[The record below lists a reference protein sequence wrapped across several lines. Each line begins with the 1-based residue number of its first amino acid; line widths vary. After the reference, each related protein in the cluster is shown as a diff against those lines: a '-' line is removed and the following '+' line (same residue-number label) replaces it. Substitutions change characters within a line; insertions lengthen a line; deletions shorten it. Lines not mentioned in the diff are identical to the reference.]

1 MNEEERRKNYALA
14 ERLLA
19 EQNFAVAVL
28 AGAVAALL
36 AAAGYGI
43 VVEVWAF
50 SHGFAAA
57 GIGLV
62 VGLAMQ
68 FLGRG
73 IEGRFSAAAAV
84 FTIAG
89 CLLGNL
95 FTVILRLARVS
106 AASPI
111 DVIRTNPL
119 SELVN
124 HAISGF
130 GLGQSVYW
138 LVAVACAVFLA
149 KRPLSRAERLAIG
162 LLDLRDRSAR

>member
-1 MNEEERRKNYALA
+1 MNEEQRRKNYELA
-14 ERLLA
+14 ERLLE
-19 EQNFAVAVL
+19 EQNFVAAVL
-28 AGAVAALL
+28 AGAIATLL
-36 AAAGYGI
+36 AAVGYGI

-50 SHGFAAA
+50 SYGFAAA

-73 IEGRFSAAAAV
+73 IDGRFSAVAAV
-84 FTIAG
+84 FTVAG
-89 CLLGNL
+89 CLLGSL
-95 FTVILRLARVS
+95 FTVIMRLARVS
-106 AASPI
+106 AVSPI
-111 DVIRTNPL
+111 DVIRINPL

-124 HAISGF
+124 DAISGF

-162 LLDLRDRSAR
+162 LHDLRDRSAR